1 MDDLGIF
8 NSKMK
13 IVKITAVNEIV
24 YEGSVENLCNN
35 IPTQEQE
42 ELSSEESI

>member
-13 IVKITAVNEIV
+13 LQRSQQRMRSFKGGMLRIIMKTTNR
-24 YEGSVENLCNN
+24 
-35 IPTQEQE
+35 QE
-42 ELSSEESI
+42 ELSSEKHV